1 VWGLLAAFIAQAAP
15 VRHALV
21 IGANDGGGVL
31 EPLRYA
37 ERDAEEVASVL
48 TGLGGFP
55 ADHVTVLYAPSRVE
69 IQAALGRHAAVAAAE
84 PDDLFLVYY
93 SGHADAVGL
102 RLGDDSYPFEA
113 LKHDLRAVPA
123 EVRIGLL
130 DACRSGAITRLKGA
144 SLAPPLAL
152 DGSFAVDGEAWLTAS
167 SADEAA
173 QESDQ
178 LRSGFFTYYLL
189 SGMRGAADHGD
200 GSVDLDELYRYAF
213 DRVVA
218 HTGATEAGTQ
228 HPHFDNRLSGAGE
241 VVITRPNAA
250 GATLTLGDAAVGL
263 VSVLR
268 LPDLLPV
275 AEVVVVPGTPRVVAV
290 PEGRY
295 LLRRRT
301 SDGLSEV
308 TVGVTLGANA
318 IVSRWGEVG
327 AEVAGVRGAG
337 DDAASSFVDASE
349 ERIARMR
356 LDEQPGVAGAM
367 SLMVPGTGQL
377 YNGQGVKGL
386 AYFGLIA
393 STFGGSVAAAGEGL
407 PSAGFAAFGLAAWGA
422 SVADATWNVH
432 RREDRMATGAFR
444 LGASATT
451 GGYFHPV
458 AGVSFDVLA
467 GPRAFI
473 GLDRV
478 GFTPGQGG
486 AFDAAVGTRAGVDLA
501 RFVRWRSSALLAI
514 GVRSGRDPQG
524 PSITRAAVGGGL
536 ELAYQVVPRYALT
549 MDVRYEAEGVRAGPM
564 IGIGGQVLL
573 GR

>member
-69 IQAALGRHAAVAAAE
+69 IQAALGRHAAVALAE

-178 LRSGFFTYYLL
+178 LRSGFFTDYLL

-241 VVITRPNAA
+241 VVITRPTAA

-263 VSVLR
+263 VSICCR
-268 LPDLLPV
+268 WPRSSWCRAPHGSWRCRRG
-275 AEVVVVPGTPRVVAV
+275 GTCC
-290 PEGRY
+290 
-295 LLRRRT
+295 
-301 SDGLSEV
+301 
-308 TVGVTLGANA
+308 
-318 IVSRWGEVG
+318 
-327 AEVAGVRGAG
+327 
-337 DDAASSFVDASE
+337 
-349 ERIARMR
+349 
-356 LDEQPGVAGAM
+356 
-367 SLMVPGTGQL
+367 
-377 YNGQGVKGL
+377 
-386 AYFGLIA
+386 
-393 STFGGSVAAAGEGL
+393 AAAR
-407 PSAGFAAFGLAAWGA
+407 P
-422 SVADATWNVH
+422 
-432 RREDRMATGAFR
+432 MAC
-444 LGASATT
+444 
-451 GGYFHPV
+451 
-458 AGVSFDVLA
+458 
-467 GPRAFI
+467 PR
-473 GLDRV
+473 
-478 GFTPGQGG
+478 
-486 AFDAAVGTRAGVDLA
+486 
-501 RFVRWRSSALLAI
+501 
-514 GVRSGRDPQG
+514 
-524 PSITRAAVGGGL
+524 
-536 ELAYQVVPRYALT
+536 
-549 MDVRYEAEGVRAGPM
+549 
-564 IGIGGQVLL
+564 
-573 GR
+573 